1 MIFINKRNIP
11 SAFFKIKQAYT
22 NYDEL
27 HEKEKTDLKKI
38 LIEEQGGLCAY
49 CMSRIELQGATIEH
63 YIPRNGPNGN
73 MSLSL
78 DYRNLFAVCKRTRQK
93 REKEK
98 TCDDRKG
105 DQLLKINPSCE
116 SDIRQIKYKM
126 DGTIFSDCQD
136 FNKDLNCTLNLNEPT
151 LQGNRKEAISAVIRE
166 LSRRKSGEWN
176 IRYIEKYLS
185 KYSTDSQKREY
196 VGAIIFIL
204 QKKLNHLKK

>member
-11 SAFFKIKQAYT
+11 SVFFKMKQAYA

-78 DYRNLFAVCKRTRQK
+78 DYRNLFA
-93 REKEK
+93 
-98 TCDDRKG
+98 
-105 DQLLKINPSCE
+105 I
-116 SDIRQIKYKM
+116 SD
-126 DGTIFSDCQD
+126 
-136 FNKDLNCTLNLNEPT
+136 
-151 LQGNRKEAISAVIRE
+151 
-166 LSRRKSGEWN
+166 
-176 IRYIEKYLS
+176 
-185 KYSTDSQKREY
+185 
-196 VGAIIFIL
+196 
-204 QKKLNHLKK
+204 KLNIKWMEQYFPIAKILTKI